1 MKATTG
7 LASGWILFAIVAVLV
22 GWFSALPGQL
32 SAQTNSCS
40 GSQGQNGV
48 YNPPCNKGNP
58 GVVGSFAFIDA
69 SMFVSSPPPPS
80 RNLCGVLNF
89 VLQHVDKAPNYPNGA
104 VIDARGLN
112 SGNTSMSCTASPW
125 AGLTNLL
132 PSTILLPATTITI
145 PSTWILPN
153 NTRLIGEGYGTAGG
167 TVILACTTQACPANF
182 QTGSPM
188 IQFGAASCG
197 IGVPTCYTG
206 ISVENL
212 MLNGNLVGGA
222 GQNINGI
229 ENFTA
234 QSSYVDHV
242 TFFQILGI
250 GLQVSAQNSGP
261 YTNITFDTGSSAL
274 TTSSCASQSSPAMA
288 GEGARAQSRL
298 NQPFANTERTSN
310 TKVCN
315 TSWHDQGGDF
325 TAKTLVELVGLEP
338 TASSL
343 RTRRSPN

>member
-1 MKATTG
+1 MKIMTRF
-7 LASGWILFAIVAVLV
+7 ASGRMLFAIVAVLA
-22 GWFSALPGQL
+22 SRSLASPSQL
-32 SAQTNSCS
+32 GAQTNSCS

-48 YNPPCNKGNP
+48 YNLTCSKGKP
-58 GVVGSFAFIDA
+58 GVVGSSAFIDA
-69 SMFVSSPPPPS
+69 SMFQGSATDF
-80 RNLCGVLNF
+80 CGVLHF
-89 VLQHVDKAPNYPNGA
+89 VLSASTYPPAGA
-104 VIDARGLN
+104 VVDARGLN
-112 SGNTSMSCTASPW
+112 SGNTSMICTASPW

-132 PSTILLPATTITI
+132 PSTILLPAATITI

-261 YTNITFDTGSSAL
+261 YTNITVDTGSSAL